1 MYMYRSLTVKCLT
14 LKDDF
19 KENNFLNKGQ
29 KREEGFG
36 DKFCEIDQ
44 RPTATT
50 TTEATNYSSSN
61 LNSIHSCDHSV
72 CLLNAW
78 F

>member
-19 KENNFLNKGQ
+19 KENSFLNKGQ

-50 TTEATNYSSSN
+50 TTTTEATNASSSK
-61 LNSIHSCDHSV
+61 LNSIHS
-72 CLLNAW
+72 
-78 F
+78 